1 MTDTN
6 LIPAA
11 LKTSIASAAHENTVT
26 IAYSGGLDS
35 RFLCFVASRLGY
47 DVKPLHVAGPHM
59 APSESNGA
67 VKDARDMGLDV
78 ELITANPLEIAELA
92 AAGRNRCY
100 VCKTHVFTELLKH
113 AAGGKLCDG
122 TNASDLTVFRP
133 GRKALEELG
142 IHSPLAEAGITKPDI
157 RRLASALGM
166 PHPDQAARPCLLTR
180 FPYGMMPAAETL
192 ALVAE
197 AEDWIEALPEA
208 AGIKFRLRFPD
219 ATNRK
224 KAVLHIEAASLEK
237 RTEKDLKAILEKTKA
252 RFTPQLDSLTIA
264 VLEKLSG
271 FYDRA

>member
-6 LIPAA
+6 LIPVA

-59 APSESNGA
+59 APSESKGA

-180 FPYGMMPAAETL
+180 FPYGMTPAAETL

-237 RTEKDLKAILEKTKA
+237 RTEKDLKTILEKTKA